1 MSKTPVKYL
10 SYSAYNTSISCV
22 KSCMTSSCQEYCN
35 QNSYAPFRAGN
46 SDATGV
52 SADPES
58 EGAVMKSRG
67 GFGHLGITVPDVFKA
82 RLPDGNSQIVRL

>member
-1 MSKTPVKYL
+1 MILLFP
-10 SYSAYNTSISCV
+10 
-22 KSCMTSSCQEYCN
+22 
-35 QNSYAPFRAGN
+35 GN

-82 RLPDGNSQIVRL
+82 RLPDGNSQIVRLYVFGPSGL